1 MHMPGQKQEAAHQRC
16 SLASIASQLHDHG
29 TGQLGLYLTPLSQ
42 LCDGRCKQCS
52 TNLPEPEPELRF
64 LPEKKMQQFRRITGA
79 VEGVMLPPRV
89 VQIDD
94 EGRVVPPR

>member
-1 MHMPGQKQEAAHQRC
+1 MKRSGAISFSAARSVRSHEPPAERDTQPR
-16 SLASIASQLHDHG
+16 
-29 TGQLGLYLTPLSQ
+29 T
-42 LCDGRCKQCS
+42 CD

-64 LPEKKMQQFRRITGA
+64 LPEKKMQQFRSITGA

-94 EGRVVPPR
+94 EGRAVPPR

>member
-1 MHMPGQKQEAAHQRC
+1 MRGCCAGLRSA
-16 SLASIASQLHDHG
+16 IG
-29 TGQLGLYLTPLSQ
+29 LGSY
-42 LCDGRCKQCS
+42 

-89 VQIDD
+89 VRIDD
-94 EGRVVPPR
+94 EGRAAPAR

>member
-1 MHMPGQKQEAAHQRC
+1 MAA
-16 SLASIASQLHDHG
+16 AD
-29 TGQLGLYLTPLSQ
+29 
-42 LCDGRCKQCS
+42 